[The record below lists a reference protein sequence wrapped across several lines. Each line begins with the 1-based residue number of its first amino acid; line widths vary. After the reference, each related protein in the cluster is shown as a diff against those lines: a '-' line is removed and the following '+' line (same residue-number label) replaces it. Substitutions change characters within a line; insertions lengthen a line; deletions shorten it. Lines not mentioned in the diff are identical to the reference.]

1 MFLRVECPGCKAV
14 LQVEE
19 ALAGK
24 QGKCIHCGKKIVV
37 PSASGPAI
45 AVSTAPQPP
54 VPFLTEATPE
64 AMIRELHERR
74 KSAVLLIFEPSAEG
88 SYDLADVADNKIKC
102 IATEDIQQPQ
112 FVQIISSLGPRFL
125 APRKAPTKP
134 ATPSTISSGSVQ
146 TGSSPSGST
155 PGGSTATGW
164 TSSAAPPAAPPAVR
178 PPESSMVG
186 RLSGVA
192 QGPDEPFEIKGDPLG
207 MTMAEFK
214 QKYARFTPDGRQ
226 DLPICSDMPGYIGK
240 ADLHGEAWHRRA
252 GIVHAR
258 VDNPLEENS
267 PTVAGV
273 KTDLF
278 LYQFID
284 GKLFR
289 ISAWFATDLF
299 HLVSEAVLQKYGKP
313 ASESKQPRELTWD
326 NNVSKIVL
334 TRGTVHPRTYSSL
347 HMVHKELVAL
357 AESRAP
363 KASDDI

>member
-1 MFLRVECPGCKAV
+1 M

-24 QGKCIHCGKKIVV
+24 QGKCIHCGKKIIV
-37 PSASGPAI
+37 PSASGRAI
-45 AVSTAPQPP
+45 AVSTAPPPP
-54 VPFLTEATPE
+54 VPFLTEASPE

-74 KSAVLLIFEPSAEG
+74 RSAVLLIFEPAEG
-88 SYDLADVADNKIKC
+88 SYDLADIADNKIKC

-112 FVQIISSLGPRFL
+112 FVQIISSIGPRFL
-125 APRKAPTKP
+125 APRKL
-134 ATPSTISSGSVQ
+134 
-146 TGSSPSGST
+146 
-155 PGGSTATGW
+155 
-164 TSSAAPPAAPPAVR
+164 AAKPAAPSEIQAGSQPAVA
-178 PPESSMVG
+178 PPEASVVG
-186 RLSGVA
+186 KLSGIA

-207 MTMAEFK
+207 MTMADFK
-214 QKYARFTPDGRQ
+214 HKYARFTPDGRQ

-240 ADLHGEAWHRRA
+240 ADLHGEAWHRKA

-313 ASESKQPRELTWD
+313 TSETKQPRELVWE
-326 NNVSKIVL
+326 NNISKIIL

-347 HMVHKELVAL
+347 HLVHKELVAL